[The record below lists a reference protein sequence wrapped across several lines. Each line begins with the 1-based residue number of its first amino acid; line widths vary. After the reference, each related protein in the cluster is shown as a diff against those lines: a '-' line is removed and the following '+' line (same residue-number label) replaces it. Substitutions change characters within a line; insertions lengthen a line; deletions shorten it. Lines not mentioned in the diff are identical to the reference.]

1 MPGDFPSSWKGR
13 LRGNPPPPSP
23 GTFQKRNPQL
33 EGPTRNRQLVTPP
46 PPSAGVQS
54 GRPARKALKARG
66 RGRCRLEGPGGS
78 GSGPAPAAHAPPR
91 LLTPRPG
98 PAPAPPPGRPRPGPG
113 HARRPKFPLASRHYV
128 SLSLGPCY
136 WGFSVIASP
145 GALSR
150 YLQQ

>member
-1 MPGDFPSSWKGR
+1 MPGVFPSSWKGR

-33 EGPTRNRQLVTPP
+33 EGPTGNRQLVTPP
-46 PPSAGVQS
+46 PSSASVQS

-66 RGRCRLEGPGGS
+66 RRRCRLAGPGGS

-91 LLTPRPG
+91 PRPLEDTPR
-98 PAPAPPPGRPRPGPG
+98 PG

>member
-46 PPSAGVQS
+46 PLPAGVTS

-78 GSGPAPAAHAPPR
+78 GSGPPR
-91 LLTPRPG
+91 CLTPRPG
-98 PAPAPPPGRPRPGPG
+98 PAPPPPPGRHPPPR